1 MRRYSGTKNSGKIR
15 KQIMPH
21 DTWKLE
27 ENNVNNKHKN
37 NTRVDCVKLKR
48 KGHLS

>member
-1 MRRYSGTKNSGKIR
+1 
-15 KQIMPH
+15 MPH

-27 ENNVNNKHKN
+27 KKKKLYNKHKN
-37 NTRVDCVKLKR
+37 NTRVDYVKLKR